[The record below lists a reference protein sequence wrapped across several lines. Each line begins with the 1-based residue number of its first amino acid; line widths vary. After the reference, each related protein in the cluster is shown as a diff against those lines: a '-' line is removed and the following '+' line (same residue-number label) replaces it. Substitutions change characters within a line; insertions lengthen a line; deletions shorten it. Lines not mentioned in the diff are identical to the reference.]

1 MCAAPAHGWTGYTR
15 QMSPVFAFSHRRRQ
29 LVLGLVTVLLHLIVF
44 RWLSG
49 QVGLAHEAPERAEAP
64 MLTELIAP
72 APASAPA
79 PVKPPQPELSL
90 PPLPALDPEPVALAD
105 PPAAAPSSA
114 SAADPQTPAG
124 DAGAQAG
131 AAPAS
136 GNVQSG
142 QNAAAGSAVAANAG
156 AQTEAQPAAPARPAP
171 EVRHYKV
178 DLPPS
183 ADITLDVARVD
194 ANGTR
199 WSGEELL
206 SWRIS
211 PSGYRIRVE
220 AGISVVFT
228 RVNLLTVTSEGK
240 VGDEGFVPTLMTEK
254 RRGRSMTATHF
265 NRDAGTLTFSG
276 SQASYPLAPGTQD
289 KASVPLQLS
298 AIARGDPRQLSG
310 NIDIFVGE
318 DRDASVFSFTVA
330 GQEQIDTPLGRIK
343 TWHVVRPP
351 KPGSYGSRLDLWL
364 APDYGWVPVRLRN
377 VEASGATT
385 TQTARRIERKDA
397 GSS

>member
-1 MCAAPAHGWTGYTR
+1 
-15 QMSPVFAFSHRRRQ
+15 MSPDFAFSHRRRQ
-29 LVLGLVTVLLHLIVF
+29 LVLGLVTILLHLIVF
-44 RWLSG
+44 HWLSG
-49 QVGLAHEAPERAEAP
+49 QIGLAHETPERTEPP
-64 MLTELIAP
+64 MLAELIAPAP

-79 PVKPPQPELSL
+79 PAAPPQPKLSL
-90 PPLPALDPEPVALAD
+90 PPLPALDPEPVAVAD
-105 PPAAAPSSA
+105 SSATAPAAAPSAA
-114 SAADPQTPAG
+114 SPADAQAPAT
-124 DAGAQAG
+124 DAGAQAPG
-131 AAPAS
+131 QASAAPAS

-156 AQTEAQPAAPARPAP
+156 AAPAKPAP

-228 RVNLLTVTSEGK
+228 RVNLLTVTSEGT

-289 KASVPLQLS
+289 KASVPLQLA

-318 DRDASVFSFTVA
+318 DRDASVFRFTVA

-343 TWHVVRPP
+343 AWHLVRPP
-351 KPGSYGSRLDLWL
+351 KPGSYSSRLDLWL
-364 APDYGWVPVRLRN
+364 APDYGWVPVRITN

-385 TQTARRIERKDA
+385 TQTARRIDRKDA